1 MASMPILHR
10 RHKQM
15 IANLSILLLF
25 ALGLAYLGGVIYAA
39 TFADKMI
46 FPEVPRSYA
55 DGPDTFKLTTE
66 DGALITATYLH
77 APEAK
82 RLLLY
87 SHGNAADL
95 GMIRTFLENFQAA
108 GIAVLAYDYPGYGT
122 SSHKAS
128 EAGVYAAADAV
139 YRHATTSL
147 NFAPEQITLYG
158 RSLGS
163 GPSCWLAQRYPIDR
177 LIIDGGFT
185 STFRVMTRIKVLP
198 WDKFDNIARLP
209 SIQCPVLLIHGTQDE
224 TVPFTH
230 ALQNWD
236 ILKSPKQKLWVEGA
250 GHNNIRD
257 IDGQAY
263 WETVL
268 PFIRGQQHTQT

>member
-1 MASMPILHR
+1 MPLLDS

-25 ALGLAYLGGVIYAA
+25 VLGLAYLGGMIYAA

-46 FPEVPRSYA
+46 FPEVPKSYA
-55 DGPDTFKLTTE
+55 DGPETFKLQAR
-66 DGALITATYLH
+66 DGAAITATYLD
-77 APEAK
+77 APNAT

-95 GMIRTFLENFQAA
+95 GMIRADLKTFQAA
-108 GIAVLAYDYPGYGT
+108 GISVLAYDYPGYGT
-122 SSHKAS
+122 SSDKAS
-128 EAGVYAAADAV
+128 EAGVYAAADAA
-139 YRHATTSL
+139 YTYATTML

-163 GPSCWLAQRYPIDR
+163 GPSCWLAEHYPVDR
-177 LIIDGGFT
+177 IIIDGGFS

-198 WDKFDNIARLP
+198 WDKFDNLARLR
-209 SIQCPVLLIHGTQDE
+209 SIQCPVLIIHGTLDE

-230 ALQNWD
+230 AKQNWAALTGD
-236 ILKSPKQKLWVEGA
+236 RQKLWVEGA
-250 GHNNIRD
+250 GHNNLREIA
-257 IDGQAY
+257 GQAY
-263 WETVL
+263 WDTVL
-268 PFIRGQQHTQT
+268 PFIHAQHSIEI